1 MDQKNI
7 WAALKAV
14 VTNIFKKKQIHGN
27 SSEESCNLKVPL
39 VKLKKQKT
47 SKRTYRKKTVPNIPS
62 YKDDRRAES
71 ENSDDTNLRNVSVIK
86 LQKKKTDARVHILS
100 KDSTHSSEGS
110 CDFSSK
116 VTLVKR
122 KTVCVCNR
130 L

>member
-86 LQKKKTDARVHILS
+86 LQKKRQMPEFIFCQKAQHIVQRDLAILRARLHW
-100 KDSTHSSEGS
+100 
-110 CDFSSK
+110 
-116 VTLVKR
+116 
-122 KTVCVCNR
+122 
-130 L
+130 